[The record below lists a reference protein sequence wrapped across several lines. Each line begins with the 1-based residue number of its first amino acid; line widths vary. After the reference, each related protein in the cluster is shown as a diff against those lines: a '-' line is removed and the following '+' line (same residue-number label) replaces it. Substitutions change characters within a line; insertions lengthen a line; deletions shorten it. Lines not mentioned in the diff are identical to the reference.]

1 MGGLPQVEGVP
12 IPEGFAQLGQAAGH
26 EGLEVPAHLPQQFGI
41 AVAGGQQC
49 CRVQEAGTDR
59 GIRLDRSGN
68 FFAQYG
74 PVDGGERLRGPHR
87 LGGLGDRARS
97 HSV

>member
-1 MGGLPQVEGVP
+1 MGCLPQPCAIPVP
-12 IPEGFAQLGQAAGH
+12 QSFAHLGQTVGSVR
-26 EGLEVPAHLPQQFGI
+26 LEMPAHFPQQFGI

>member
-1 MGGLPQVEGVP
+1 MSRLAQPGNVPVLEGL
-12 IPEGFAQLGQAAGH
+12 AHLGQAAGH
-26 EGLEVPAHLPQQFGI
+26 EGLKMPAHLPQQFGI